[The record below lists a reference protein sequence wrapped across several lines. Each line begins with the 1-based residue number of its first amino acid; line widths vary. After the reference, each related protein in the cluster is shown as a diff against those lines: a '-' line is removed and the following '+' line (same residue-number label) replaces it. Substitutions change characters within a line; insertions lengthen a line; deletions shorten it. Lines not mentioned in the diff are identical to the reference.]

1 MLPLRLLWPNP
12 PSRLVASSRR
22 ATSALRRQE
31 MLGGNVRDFRTCAVD
46 RFTHPRGCGCSSKFP
61 RPEPPRLV
69 GGERFFSS
77 RDDHDG
83 SEGFQDSWASPP
95 QLSEE
100 REPGAVESDGHV
112 SEATPILDADDDP
125 NAPPSVEEDG
135 LGSVN
140 DSDYGL
146 KESARVHP
154 LSQLVLLFFQT
165 DEGYDWIT
173 GSGSVPPSLRINE
186 DGTFVLTF
194 PSDPIRNGVGN
205 EESGLR
211 ASDKSGPGPDVPKR
225 QIWTQFGKG
234 KHWLCVSVGD
244 KATPF
249 LLQDCSLS
257 TKSKG
262 RGRMPVSD
270 EGEMYTPWKVGIHA
284 HPKPTLADHVE
295 DAVRAAMREIDSA
308 LVAG

>member
-1 MLPLRLLWPNP
+1 L
-12 PSRLVASSRR
+12 
-22 ATSALRRQE
+22 
-31 MLGGNVRDFRTCAVD
+31 
-46 RFTHPRGCGCSSKFP
+46 
-61 RPEPPRLV
+61 
-69 GGERFFSS
+69 
-77 RDDHDG
+77 
-83 SEGFQDSWASPP
+83 QDSWASLP

-100 REPGAVESDGHV
+100 REPGAVESDGHI
-112 SEATPILDADDDP
+112 SEITPIDADDDP
-125 NAPPSVEEDG
+125 NAPQSVEEDG
-135 LGSVN
+135 LSSVN

-173 GSGSVPPSLRINE
+173 GSGSVPPALRINE

-205 EESGLR
+205 EETGLR
-211 ASDKSGPGPDVPKR
+211 AGDKSGSGPDVPKR
-225 QIWTQFGKG
+225 QIWTQFGRG

-257 TKSKG
+257 AKSKG

-295 DAVRAAMREIDSA
+295 DAIRAAMREVDNA